1 MKKTICIIFILALL
15 FAGCS
20 APAGENGAVD
30 ASVLPGTDIALE
42 RSMDLAYADQ
52 FSVDYY
58 EGGYKLLTVKQGD
71 RFLLVPEGKEAP
83 EGLAADIKVLQAP
96 VGNIYMAASSCMALF
111 DAMDSLDRILFSATR
126 ADGWYVENA
135 KKAMEDGRILFA
147 GKYSEPDYEGLIEGD
162 CELALENTMLLHSPK
177 VKDMIEQLGIPVLIE
192 YSSYESHPLGRT
204 EWIRFF
210 GALLDRE
217 EAADAYFEKQAQQ
230 VRELEGSAVNGKKV
244 GFFYIGTA
252 GRVVV
257 YSGASYI
264 AKMVELAGGE
274 YLFAD
279 VTDEDSGRSSVHI
292 TLEDFYAKASD
303 ADYLIYNATIDEPIY
318 TLDQLLAKS
327 DVLADVKAVREGN
340 VWCTGKYM
348 YQATDIIG
356 DLILDIH
363 RVLTDST
370 DEMAFLYK
378 LQ

>member
-83 EGLAADIKVLQAP
+83 EGLAADIKVLRAP

-217 EAADAYFEKQAQQ
+217 EAADAYFDKQAQQ
-230 VRELEGSAVNGKKV
+230 VKELEGSAANGKKV
-244 GFFYIGTA
+244 GFFYIGTS

-279 VTDEDSGRSSVHI
+279 VTDEDSGRSSVNI

-370 DEMAFLYK
+370 DGMAFLYK

>member
-1 MKKTICIIFILALL
+1 
-15 FAGCS
+15 
-20 APAGENGAVD
+20 
-30 ASVLPGTDIALE
+30 
-42 RSMDLAYADQ
+42 MDLAYADQ
-52 FSVDYY
+52 FAVDYY
-58 EGGYKLLTVKQGD
+58 EGGYKLLTVKQGS
-71 RFLLVPEGKEAP
+71 RFLLVPEGKEVP
-83 EGLAADIKVLQAP
+83 EGLSADITILQAP
-96 VGNIYMAASSCMALF
+96 VENIYMAASSCMALF

-135 KKAMEDGRILFA
+135 KKAMQEGRIVFA
-147 GKYSEPDYEGLIEGD
+147 GKYSEPDYEGLIEGE

-177 VKDMIEQLGIPVLIE
+177 IKDMIEQLGIPVLIE

-204 EWIRFF
+204 EWIRFL

-217 EAADAYFEKQAQQ
+217 EAADAYFETQAQL
-230 VRELEGSAVNGKKV
+230 VRELEGAAGNGKSI
-244 GFFYIGTA
+244 GFFYISTA

-279 VTDEDSGRSSVHI
+279 ITDEESGRSSVNI
-292 TLEDFYAKASD
+292 TLEDFYAKAAA

-318 TLDQLLAKS
+318 TLDQLIAKS
-327 DVLADVKAVREGN
+327 DVLSDVKAVKEGN

-363 RVLTDST
+363 RVLTDDTGS
-370 DEMAFLYK
+370 MAFLYK

>member
-20 APAGENGAVD
+20 APAGENGAAD

-279 VTDEDSGRSSVHI
+279 VTDEDSGRSSVNI

-370 DEMAFLYK
+370 DGMAFLYK

>member
-1 MKKTICIIFILALL
+1 MKKTICIFLILILL
-15 FAGCS
+15 LTGCS
-20 APAGENGAVD
+20 GGSAGGNTSGEN
-30 ASVLPGTDIALE
+30 VLPGTQIAWE

-52 FSVDYY
+52 FAVDYY

-71 RFLLVPEGKEAP
+71 RFLLIPEGKEAP
-83 EGLAADIKVLQAP
+83 EGLPVDIRVLYAP
-96 VGNIYMAASSCMALF
+96 VENIYMAASSSMALF

-135 KKAMEDGRILFA
+135 RKAMEEGRIVFA

-162 CELALENTMLLHSPK
+162 CQLALENTMLLHSPK

-204 EWIRFF
+204 EWIRFY

-217 EAADAYFEKQAQQ
+217 EAADAYFETQAKQ
-230 VRELEGSAVNGKKV
+230 VKTLEGSDATGKSI
-244 GFFYIGTA
+244 GFFYISSG

-279 VTDEDSGRSSVHI
+279 VTDEESSRSSVNI
-292 TLEDFYAKASD
+292 TLEDFYAKAAD

-327 DVLADVKAVREGN
+327 DVLADVKAVKEGN

-363 RVLTDST
+363 RVITDST
-370 DEMAFLYK
+370 DPMAFLYK

>member
-1 MKKTICIIFILALL
+1 MKKSICLFLIFVLL
-15 FAGCS
+15 FTGCS
-20 APAGENGAVD
+20 GGKPSGGSGDV
-30 ASVLPGTDIALE
+30 SVLPGTQIAWE

-58 EGGYKLLTVKQGD
+58 EGGYKLLTVIQGD

-83 EGLAADIKVLQAP
+83 DGLPEDIRVLYAP
-96 VGNIYMAASSCMALF
+96 VENIYMAASSSMALF

-135 KKAMEDGRILFA
+135 RKAMEEGRIVFA

-162 CELALENTMLLHSPK
+162 CQLALENTMLLHSPK

-204 EWIRFF
+204 EWIRFY

-217 EAADAYFEKQAQQ
+217 EAADAYFETQAQQ
-230 VRELEGSAVNGKKV
+230 VKTLEGSDATGKSI
-244 GFFYIGTA
+244 GFFYISSG

-279 VTDEDSGRSSVHI
+279 VTDEESSRSSVNI
-292 TLEDFYAKASD
+292 TLEDFYAKAAD

-363 RVLTDST
+363 RILTESED
-370 DEMAFLYK
+370 DMAFLYK